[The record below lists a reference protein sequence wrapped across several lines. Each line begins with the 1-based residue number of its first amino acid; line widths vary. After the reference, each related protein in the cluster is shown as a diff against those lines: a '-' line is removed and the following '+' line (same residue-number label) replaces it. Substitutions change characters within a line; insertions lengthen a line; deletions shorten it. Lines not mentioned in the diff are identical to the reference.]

1 MPSSSRTALRIVVC
15 PLLLT
20 VDLVILIVSLPYLN
34 FCKESSQQSPAGLAC
49 AGDLVKAGIDVAVH
63 EALHVGSG

>member
-1 MPSSSRTALRIVVC
+1 
-15 PLLLT
+15 LLLT